1 MGNKP
6 TKPELTADE
15 QWMEKNHPGSGYI
28 SSNRWRNP
36 HKLNC
41 AAWKGIGN
49 PAPVQQ
55 LGQCLKEEI
64 EKSKGKKRGRRML
77 EYVSFFVPWQEESKR
92 REEKRKEKQSKQAK
106 TAPTETANP
115 PPYKPPPSAPE
126 AEQPKPPTLCSATSH
141 NPFPNSDPYASVKR
155 QLNLMKNRD
164 TPTPGFLPPLFPHT
178 LGQYPLVQMPNPN
191 YGRPTGP
198 LAAEGEEP
206 QRDQDAFTYVYQ
218 PWTAE
223 DRKHVLKDVP
233 PLSEGHQQ
241 WRDAVELIRQNW
253 LLNGQEM
260 IQVLQDLLGLKFA
273 SVRGDFTGIGD
284 DREFLR
290 NDALQAALQPVYERI
305 RTILAPR
312 PDYAKIGKTRQK
324 ENETASDFLDRLCPV
339 FRQNSGLE
347 YTEGPET
354 PYQQQLKNAFLK
366 GLLPKV
372 RAHVDKHWVTQ
383 NTGNLP
389 DALQYAEH
397 AVKVQKNKAAQSGV
411 FVVTTEGEIVAYA
424 GRNPQKGKGRK
435 QNKDD
440 KERHRRCY
448 NCDKEGHFARDC
460 RSRQRDNRRDRDRDR
475 EDREGDRDRDRD
487 RDDRSNRRQ
496 RQGRDN
502 RDSEDEM

>member
-1 MGNKP
+1 
-6 TKPELTADE
+6 
-15 QWMEKNHPGSGYI
+15 
-28 SSNRWRNP
+28 
-36 HKLNC
+36 
-41 AAWKGIGN
+41 
-49 PAPVQQ
+49 
-55 LGQCLKEEI
+55 
-64 EKSKGKKRGRRML
+64 
-77 EYVSFFVPWQEESKR
+77 
-92 REEKRKEKQSKQAK
+92 
-106 TAPTETANP
+106 
-115 PPYKPPPSAPE
+115 
-126 AEQPKPPTLCSATSH
+126 
-141 NPFPNSDPYASVKR
+141 
-155 QLNLMKNRD
+155 
-164 TPTPGFLPPLFPHT
+164 
-178 LGQYPLVQMPNPN
+178 MPNPN

-198 LAAEGEEP
+198 PAAAGEEP

-260 IQVLQDLLGLKFA
+260 IQVLQDLLGLMFA

-312 PDYAKIGKTRQK
+312 PDYTKIGETKQK
-324 ENETASDFLDRLCPV
+324 ENETASDFLDRLRPV

-397 AVKVQKNKAAQSGV
+397 AVKFQKNKAAQSGV
-411 FVVTTEGEIVAYA
+411 FVVTTEGEIVAYT
-424 GRNPQKGKGRK
+424 GRNPQKGKGKK

-460 RSRQRDNRRDRDRDR
+460 RRRQRDDHRDRRDR
-475 EDREGDRDRDRD
+475 EDRERERDRDRD
-487 RDDRSNRRQ
+487 RDDRSSRRQ